1 VFKIA
6 ETAEKEDDKKRL
18 RRYHYPA
25 MVKRLGTFEI
35 TVSPGD
41 FTDSEIIVMLGENG
55 TGKTTFIRLMAGY
68 LKPDSGE
75 EVPAMAVS
83 YKPQKISPKFQG
95 TVRQLLHNKIRESY
109 IHPQFVTD
117 VLKPLQVDSIMDQEV
132 LNLSGGELQ
141 RVAIT
146 LCLGQPADVYLIDEP
161 SAYLDSEQRIAAA
174 KVIKR

>member
-1 VFKIA
+1 
-6 ETAEKEDDKKRL
+6 
-18 RRYHYPA
+18 
-25 MVKRLGTFEI
+25 
-35 TVSPGD
+35 
-41 FTDSEIIVMLGENG
+41 
-55 TGKTTFIRLMAGY
+55 
-68 LKPDSGE
+68 
-75 EVPAMAVS
+75 MAVS

-146 LCLGQPADVYLIDEP
+146 LCLGQVSSLSSSSSFSLIW
-161 SAYLDSEQRIAAA
+161 
-174 KVIKR
+174 KKM